1 MEPLS
6 RGYLLDTH
14 TLIWWLGETELLT
27 MSAFDLLSDRK
38 IDVYVSPVSAME
50 ISTKFRIGKLPK
62 AAQYAGRISDVIAE
76 EEFVLLPLTAAHG
89 DLAGSFKSPNNDPWD
104 RLLAAQAK
112 LENLTLV
119 SNDSQMDEFGISVS
133 W

>member
-1 MEPLS
+1 MDTLS

-14 TLIWWLGETELLT
+14 TLIWWLSETELLT
-27 MSAFDLLSDRK
+27 MAAFDLLSDRT
-38 IDVYVSPVSAME
+38 IDVYVSAVSAME
-50 ISTKFRIGKLPK
+50 ISTKFRIGKLGK
-62 AAQYAGRISDVIAE
+62 AQPYAGGIDAIIAE
-76 EEFVLLPLTAAHG
+76 EGFIPLPLTAAHG
-89 DLAGSFKSPNNDPWD
+89 DLAGSFTSSNNDPWD

-119 SNDSQMDEFGISVS
+119 SNDAKMSDFDISLS

>member
-1 MEPLS
+1 MDCLS

-27 MSAFDLLSDRK
+27 MAAFDIMSDRT
-38 IDVYVSPVSAME
+38 IDVYVSAVSAME
-50 ISTKFRIGKLPK
+50 IATKFRIGKLPK
-62 AAQYAGRISDVIAE
+62 ARKFAGRIDAVIAE
-76 EEFVLLPLTAAHG
+76 EGFLPLQLTAAHG
-89 DLAGSFKSPNNDPWD
+89 DLAGSFVSSNNDPWD

-119 SNDSQMDEFGISVS
+119 SNDRKMDEFEISLS